1 MSKKHSVIRDDLGIN
16 NKYGGLYCFIPFD
29 YFDKKNKAVF
39 KIGMTTR
46 PLTKRGDSYHTYYP
60 MGVTTVASLQ
70 NPTKELKNYT
80 NSEVRKKHYEK
91 IEKFLMSYVIDKG
104 GYQIISTAKS
114 KDNGKTEWV
123 YTDKKIIDHAFAE
136 AHKIFGGELDNEYDF
151 KHEEFL
157 DDIKT
162 KLRGQHYMG
171 KIIYQ
176 LVDPEWKAKK
186 IKNKKGKK

>member
-16 NKYGGLYCFIPFD
+16 NKYGGIYCFIPFD
-29 YFDKKNKAVF
+29 FFDKRNKAVF

-46 PLTKRGDSYHTYYP
+46 PLAKRGDNYHTYYP

-70 NPTKELKNYT
+70 NPTSGVKSFT
-80 NSEVRKKHYEK
+80 NGEVRKKHYEK
-91 IEKFLMSYVIDKG
+91 IEKFLMSYIIEKG

-123 YTDKKIIDHAFAE
+123 YSDTKTIDNAFSA
-136 AHKIFGGELDNEYDF
+136 AHKIFGGELDNKYDF

-157 DDIKT
+157 DDIRG
-162 KLRGQHYMG
+162 KLRSQHFMA
-171 KIIYQ
+171 KIIYP
-176 LVDPEWKAKK
+176 LVDPEWQT
-186 IKNKKGKK
+186 KKGKK